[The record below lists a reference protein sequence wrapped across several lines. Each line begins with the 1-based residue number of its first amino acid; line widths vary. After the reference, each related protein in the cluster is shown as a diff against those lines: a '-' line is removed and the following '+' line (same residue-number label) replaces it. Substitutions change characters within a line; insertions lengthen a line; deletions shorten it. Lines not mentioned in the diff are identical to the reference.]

1 MTLSSAQ
8 LEACRKHGL
17 EAHLQDA
24 REVTRDTFGPFDAA
38 VSLGAFEHF
47 ASPEDYEA
55 GRQDA
60 VYERFFA
67 NVATVL
73 PDGGRFYL
81 QTMVFGPNMIP
92 IEQVD
97 RNAPRDSDAWYLAMM
112 QAAFPGSFLPFGKE
126 TGDPVRRAALQA
138 GVGGQRSSGLHP
150 DDQGVGQA
158 HRGVDARGWRCSSC
172 G

>member
-24 REVTRDTFGPFDAA
+24 RDVTRDTFGPFDAA

-67 NVATVL
+67 NVATLL
-73 PDGGRFYL
+73 PPGGRFYL

-97 RNAPRDSDAWYLAMM
+97 RNAPPRIRL
-112 QAAFPGSFLPFGKE
+112 PG
-126 TGDPVRRAALQA
+126 T
-138 GVGGQRSSGLHP
+138 
-150 DDQGVGQA
+150 
-158 HRGVDARGWRCSSC
+158 WR
-172 G
+172 